1 MKPLFRCDYCDFTGV
16 EEEVIKHEETCMHN
30 HTRRSCSTCKHATL
44 KSLNYECAVGKDVPK
59 GQMYTGCDCY
69 EWDEKNHVYR
79 NSNPFGNLFGGLFG

>member
-44 KSLNYECAVGKDVPK
+44 KV
-59 GQMYTGCDCY
+59 
-69 EWDEKNHVYR
+69 
-79 NSNPFGNLFGGLFG
+79 